1 MSFSARSPLK
11 KISWDRGQ
19 SSGWAAFDLKQRQKN
34 NVESEI
40 DKDPFPP
47 VGTFDCM
54 VHGDKLIKKKHVHVK
69 SFSSVLVPGKSFPSL
84 KEGGNSETKMLGSH
98 TGVNYCGTSAQE
110 NVNLAIKKLREKH
123 GWAEVSLIED
133 VLAAANNN
141 VDKASS
147 LLESMASAFN
157 FDEGKVSSNS
167 GPTTTDD
174 IPYDEKTDESL
185 TLGKF
190 KDEIRFRSSHAGHLK
205 DNDVDLEDRNASSD
219 QKLSNEDNLRF
230 NMGLL
235 SSVPI
240 EPEWE
245 EDDIY
250 LKHRKDAL
258 KTMRSASKHS
268 RAATNAFMRGDHFYA
283 QQHSMKA
290 QEEWHTAEELNSKA
304 ATEILSIR
312 NSENDIWRLDL
323 HGLHATEAIQALED
337 HLNRI
342 ECQVF
347 SNSFAP
353 SNGVKENGLARS
365 AAGSFNFTDRGNS
378 SNQQGPA
385 LRLRSFVL
393 HVITGIGNHSRGQA
407 SLPTAVRNFL
417 IEKRYRYEDTRPGV
431 INVWPKFR
439 HS

>member
-1 MSFSARSPLK
+1 MTFSARSPLK
-11 KISWDRGQ
+11 KISWDTGQ
-19 SSGWAAFDLKQRQKN
+19 SSGWAAFDLKQRHKN

-47 VGTFDCM
+47 VGAFDCM
-54 VHGDKLIKKKHVHVK
+54 GHGDKLKKKHVPVK
-69 SFSSVLVPGKSFPSL
+69 SFSSVLLPGKSFPSL
-84 KEGGNSETKMLGSH
+84 NEDGNSEMKMLGSH
-98 TGVNYCGTSAQE
+98 TGVKYCGTSAQE
-110 NVNLAIKKLREKH
+110 DVNLAVKKLNEKH
-123 GWAEVSLIED
+123 VWAEISLVED

-147 LLESMASAFN
+147 LLESMASAFSC
-157 FDEGKVSSNS
+157 DEGKVSSNP
-167 GPTTTDD
+167 GTTTTDD
-174 IPYDEKTDESL
+174 IPYDEKTDESF

-190 KDEIRFRSSHAGHLK
+190 KEEIPFHSSLAGHLK
-205 DNDVDLEDRNASSD
+205 DIDIDLEDRNASSD
-219 QKLSNEDNLRF
+219 RRLFDEDNLRF

-250 LKHRKDAL
+250 MKHRKDAL
-258 KTMRSASKHS
+258 KMMRSASRHS

-283 QQHSMKA
+283 QQYSMKA
-290 QEEWHTAEELNSKA
+290 QEEWQTAEELNSKA

-323 HGLHATEAIQALED
+323 HGLHATEAIRALED

-347 SNSFAP
+347 SNSFAT

-365 AAGSFNFTDRGNS
+365 AAGSFNGIDRANL
-378 SNQQGPA
+378 SNQQGP

-431 INVWPKFR
+431 IVVWPKFR
-439 HS
+439 QS